1 MIIPTVFYHLGTKFG
16 EKLISSRATYRT
28 QFVEFIQAQ
37 AELLLFN
44 ASTQHQQKL
53 NQTEQ
58 AWQAYQQKEA
68 NLAGLS
74 SAILLLVNGF
84 ILSATLW
91 FAAEAD
97 LGNGTYKA
105 ALMALFTF
113 SALASFEILMPI
125 GAAFLHIGQV
135 IASAENVND
144 IIAQKALVSFD
155 GNEQFEQT
163 EQPLIEA
170 ENLSFRYPTRDNLA
184 LNRLN
189 LRILSGQKVAILGKT
204 GSGKSTLLQLLVRN
218 YDAEQG
224 NLRLAGKPIQH
235 YSEQALR
242 EQICFL
248 TQRVHVFSDTLRNN
262 LQIANANLIDDEKMI
277 AVLQQVGLEKL
288 LTQDE
293 GLDSWLGD
301 GGRPLSGGEQRR
313 LGLARVLLNNAPI
326 LLLDEPTEGLDRETE
341 RQILRLIL
349 AHAQGKTL
357 LMVTHR
363 LTFIDQFDLLC
374 MIDEATL
381 IEQGNYHELSQL
393 EQGYFRQLIE
403 RI

>member
-1 MIIPTVFYHLGTKFG
+1 MSKF
-16 EKLISSRATYRT
+16 A
-28 QFVEFIQAQ
+28 
-37 AELLLFN
+37 
-44 ASTQHQQKL
+44 
-53 NQTEQ
+53 
-58 AWQAYQQKEA
+58 
-68 NLAGLS
+68 
-74 SAILLLVNGF
+74 
-84 ILSATLW
+84 
-91 FAAEAD
+91 
-97 LGNGTYKA
+97 
-105 ALMALFTF
+105 
-113 SALASFEILMPI
+113 
-125 GAAFLHIGQV
+125 
-135 IASAENVND
+135 
-144 IIAQKALVSFD
+144 
-155 GNEQFEQT
+155 
-163 EQPLIEA
+163 
-170 ENLSFRYPTRDNLA
+170 
-184 LNRLN
+184 
-189 LRILSGQKVAILGKT
+189 
-204 GSGKSTLLQLLVRN
+204 
-218 YDAEQG
+218 
-224 NLRLAGKPIQH
+224 
-235 YSEQALR
+235 
-242 EQICFL
+242 FL